1 MINFIIG
8 IYIIGIIILLI
19 SLAWSCLIVNSKK
32 NEELQNKKEKEMQN
46 EINKMVWDKKWEW
59 FFKDI

>member
-19 SLAWSCLIVNSKK
+19 SLAWSCLIVNSEK

>member
-1 MINFIIG
+1 MIDFIIG

-46 EINKMVWDKKWEW
+46 EINKMIWDKKWEW